1 MSNHL
6 PAQPASS
13 GGTPAEAATVHT
25 HEHPGKVLHALAPLV
40 AIGATWALRRA
51 MNLGYKAVTGS
62 PAPKP
67 DDPTLS
73 WARAFVWAAATA
85 SAAAVVEVAI
95 FRYTSR
101 R

>member
-1 MSNHL
+1 
-6 PAQPASS
+6 
-13 GGTPAEAATVHT
+13 
-25 HEHPGKVLHALAPLV
+25 
-40 AIGATWALRRA
+40 

>member
-6 PAQPASS
+6 PAHSPLSDGNPQESGREPA
-13 GGTPAEAATVHT
+13 
-25 HEHPGKVLHALAPLV
+25 HEHPGKLVHALAPLV

-51 MNLGYKAVTGS
+51 MNLGYKAVTGT

>member
-1 MSNHL
+1 M
-6 PAQPASS
+6 
-13 GGTPAEAATVHT
+13 
-25 HEHPGKVLHALAPLV
+25 LHALAPLV

-62 PAPKP
+62 PAPKS
-67 DDPTLS
+67 DDPTVS
-73 WARAFVWAAATA
+73 WARAFMWAAVTA

-95 FRYTSR
+95 FRSTAR